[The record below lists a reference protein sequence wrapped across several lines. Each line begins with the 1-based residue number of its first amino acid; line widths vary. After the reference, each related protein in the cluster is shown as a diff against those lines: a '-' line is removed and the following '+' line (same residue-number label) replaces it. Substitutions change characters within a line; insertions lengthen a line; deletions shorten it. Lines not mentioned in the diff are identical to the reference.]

1 MTHLLDTSVF
11 HKYPHF
17 DGVARAI
24 NLLNE
29 NGAVFSTCP
38 PVIAEFCFSAQNSA
52 QLAQYQEKIRSLLL
66 VESDA
71 LAPLVE
77 LTQKALWAQGHV
89 RAAGAIDTIT
99 AAYAMHAR
107 HTLVTCDT
115 DHVHIARAL
124 QKFATRKKLRVVYV
138 AEDGELTQA
147 C

>member
-1 MTHLLDTSVF
+1 MTHLLDTSVL

-17 DGVARAI
+17 VGVAKAV
-24 NLLNE
+24 NQLNE

-38 PVIAEFCFSAQNSA
+38 PVIAEFCFSAQTPE
-52 QLAQYQEKIRSLLL
+52 QLAQFQSKMRSLLL
-66 VESDA
+66 LESGA

-77 LTQKALWAQGHV
+77 LAQKAMWAQGLV

-115 DHVHIARAL
+115 DHVHIARAV
-124 QKFATRKKLRVVYV
+124 QKHATRAQLKVIYLSEGGKSTVI
-138 AEDGELTQA
+138 G
-147 C
+147 